1 MRFRAAVLRTPGGSL
16 TLETVETLPLAP
28 GEVLV
33 RVGATGLCHTD
44 LEAASGQLASPL
56 PVVLGHEAAGTVAA
70 VGQGVEKPRLGD
82 HVILS
87 WNPHCGS
94 CVPCGQGMP
103 ILCDTYLDRGP
114 RGLMFDGTTRLRL
127 DGQPLHT
134 FMFVSSFAEYCVVPA
149 SCAVAVPKEI
159 PFDRACLIGC
169 GIMTGF
175 GGATRV
181 ARVAV
186 GARVAVLGCGA
197 VGLGAVQGARL
208 AGAEVVV
215 AVDLDPKKLALAR
228 QLGATHAVDARDK
241 DALGQVRA
249 LASRGM
255 DVVLEAAGSPRA
267 FRDSAEMVRP
277 GGQVVWLGKVGVQQ
291 EVTFRWGALMQEK
304 RFVRSSYGGAR
315 PQVDFPYLARAYL
328 DGRLQLDPLLS
339 RHIRL
344 EDLNQGLDALRRGEV
359 VRAVVT
365 FDG

>member
-1 MRFRAAVLRTPGGSL
+1 MRFRAAVLRTPGGPL
-16 TLETVETLPLAP
+16 TLETVEAGPLAP

-44 LEAASGQLASPL
+44 LEVVSGQLVSPL

-70 VGQGVEKPRLGD
+70 VAKGVEQPRVGD
-82 HVILS
+82 RVILS

-94 CVPCGQGMP
+94 CIPCERGTP
-103 ILCDTYLDRGP
+103 ILCDTYLERGP

-127 DGQPLHT
+127 DGQPVHS
-134 FMFVSSFAEYCVVPA
+134 FMFVSSFAEYCVVQA
-149 SCAVAVPKEI
+149 ACAVAVPKEI

-175 GGATRV
+175 GGASRV
-181 ARVAV
+181 AEVAV

-197 VGLGAVQGARL
+197 VGLAAVQGARL
-208 AGAEVVV
+208 AGAETVV

-228 QLGATHAVDARDK
+228 ELGATHAVDARDK
-241 DALGQVRA
+241 DALAQVRA

-255 DVVLEAAGSPRA
+255 DVVLEAAGSPRG

-277 GGQVVWLGKVGVQQ
+277 GGQVVWLGKMGVN
-291 EVTFRWGALMQEK
+291 EDVTFRWGALMQEK

-328 DGRLQLDPLLS
+328 DGRFQLDPLLS
-339 RHIRL
+339 RRIKL
-344 EDLNQGLDALRRGEV
+344 EDINQGLEALRRGEV

-365 FDG
+365 FD

>member
-1 MRFRAAVLRTPGGSL
+1 MRFRAAVLRNPGGPL
-16 TLETVETLPLAP
+16 TLETLETGPLAP

-44 LEAASGQLASPL
+44 LELVSGQLASPL
-56 PVVLGHEAAGTVAA
+56 PVVPGHEAAGTIAA
-70 VGQGVEKPRLGD
+70 VGPGVEASRVGE

-94 CVPCGQGMP
+94 CVPCEQGTP

-114 RGLMFDGTTRLRL
+114 RGLQFDGTTRLRL
-127 DGQPLHT
+127 DGQPVHS

-149 SCAVAVPKEI
+149 ICAVAVPREI

-175 GGATRV
+175 GGATEM
-181 ARVAV
+181 ADITV
-186 GARVAVLGCGA
+186 GATVAVLGCGA

-208 AGAEVVV
+208 AGAETVV
-215 AVDLDPKKLALAR
+215 AVDLAPEKLALAR
-228 QLGATHAVDARDK
+228 QLGATHTVDARTP
-241 DALGQVRA
+241 DALAQVRA
-249 LASRGM
+249 VARRGM
-255 DVVLEAAGSPRA
+255 DVVLEAAGNARA

-277 GGQVVWLGKVGVQQ
+277 GGRVVWLGKVGVNE

-304 RFVRSSYGGAR
+304 RFIRSSYGGAR
-315 PQVDFPYLARAYL
+315 PEVHFPYLARAYL
-328 DGRLQLDPLLS
+328 AGRLQLDPLVS
-339 RHIRL
+339 RRIRL
-344 EDLNQGLDALRRGEV
+344 DEVNEGLAALRRGEV

-365 FDG
+365 FE

>member
-1 MRFRAAVLRTPGGSL
+1 MRFRAAVLRTPGTPL
-16 TLETVETLPLAP
+16 TLETVETGPLAP

-44 LEAASGQLASPL
+44 LEAVSGQLASPL

-70 VGQGVEKPRLGD
+70 VGAGVETPRLGD

-87 WNPHCGS
+87 WNPQCGR
-94 CVPCGQGMP
+94 CLPCQRGTP
-103 ILCDTYLDRGP
+103 ILCDTYLEQGR
-114 RGLMFDGTTRLRL
+114 RGLMFDGTTRMQL
-127 DGQPLHT
+127 DGQPVHA

-149 SCAVAVPKEI
+149 SCAVVVPKEI

-181 ARVAV
+181 ARTAV

-228 QLGATHAVDARDK
+228 EVGATHAVDARDE
-241 DALGQVRA
+241 DALLQVRA

-277 GGQVVWLGKVGVQQ
+277 GGQVVWLGKVGVQE
-291 EVTFRWGALMQEK
+291 EVAFRWGALMQEK

-315 PQVDFPYLARAYL
+315 PEVDFPYLARAYL
-328 DGRLQLDPLLS
+328 DGKLHLDPLVS
-339 RHIRL
+339 RRLRL
-344 EDLNQGLDALRRGEV
+344 EDINQGLEALRRGEV
-359 VRAVVT
+359 IRAVVT
-365 FDG
+365 FD

>member
-1 MRFRAAVLRTPGGSL
+1 MRFRAAVLRTPGGPL
-16 TLETVETLPLAP
+16 TLETVEAAP
-28 GEVLV
+28 PSAGEVLV

-44 LEAASGQLASPL
+44 LEAMSGQLASPM

-70 VGQGVEKPRLGD
+70 VGPGVERPRPGD

-87 WNPHCGS
+87 WNPHCGT
-94 CVPCGQGMP
+94 CVPCERGTP

-114 RGLMFDGTTRLRL
+114 RGLQFDGTTRLRL
-127 DGQPLHT
+127 EDRPVHA

-149 SCAVAVPKEI
+149 ICAVPVPAEI

-181 ARVAV
+181 AGVRV
-186 GARVAVLGCGA
+186 GSSVAVLGCGA

-215 AVDLDPKKLALAR
+215 AVDLDPEKLALAR
-228 QLGATHAVDARDK
+228 EVGATHAVDARAK
-241 DALGQVRA
+241 DALAQVRA
-249 LASRGM
+249 VVSRGV
-255 DVVLEAAGSPRA
+255 DVVLEAAGNPRA

-277 GGQVVWLGKVGVQQ
+277 GGQVVWLGKVGVNE
-291 EVTFRWGALMQEK
+291 EVAFRWGALMQEK
-304 RFVRSSYGGAR
+304 RFVRSSYGGAK

-328 DGRLQLDPLLS
+328 DGRLKLDSLVS
-339 RHIRL
+339 RRIRL
-344 EDLNQGLDALRRGEV
+344 EDINQGLDALGRGEV

-365 FDG
+365 FD

>member
-1 MRFRAAVLRTPGGSL
+1 MRFRAAVLRNPGGPL
-16 TLETVETLPLAP
+16 TLETVEIGPLAP

-44 LEAASGQLASPL
+44 LEVVSGQLASPM
-56 PVVLGHEAAGTVAA
+56 PVVPGHEAAGTVAA
-70 VGQGVEKPRLGD
+70 IGPGVEQPRVGD

-94 CVPCGQGMP
+94 CVPCEQGTP

-114 RGLMFDGTTRLRL
+114 RGLQFDGTTRLRL
-127 DGQPLHT
+127 DNQPVHS

-149 SCAVAVPKEI
+149 ICAIPVPREI

-175 GGATRV
+175 GGATQV
-181 ARVAV
+181 ARVTV
-186 GARVAVLGCGA
+186 GTTVAVLGCGA

-208 AGAEVVV
+208 AGAEAVV
-215 AVDLDPKKLALAR
+215 AVDVAPQKLALAR
-228 QLGATHAVDARDK
+228 QLGATHAVDARAP
-241 DALGQVRA
+241 DALAQVRA
-249 LASRGM
+249 VASRGV
-255 DVVLEAAGSPRA
+255 DVVLEAAGSSRA

-277 GGQVVWLGKVGVQQ
+277 GGQVVWLGKVAVND

-315 PQVDFPYLARAYL
+315 PAVHFPYLARAYL
-328 DGRLQLDPLLS
+328 DGRLKLDPLVS
-339 RHIRL
+339 RRIRL
-344 EDLNQGLDALRRGEV
+344 EEINQGLNALQRGEV

-365 FDG
+365 FD